1 MPSTLYLGLRLSGE
15 AFANAL
21 MIYEFLHN
29 FGETLGFDMDSLPN
43 MDSLQAALLYDQE
56 AEEELLSVVIHLV
69 LVAIEDPGIPFFN
82 KHLTLLG
89 QNLKQADFTNTNISE
104 VMRIFL
110 TARGRDIY
118 LDNTTMYAEIHIFLS
133 PVQRSTEKLEVIAQK
148 PYIFDQFKFSRFF
161 SSGVWLFFFRKCA
174 FISVKIIWHFGL

>member
-1 MPSTLYLGLRLSGE
+1 MQILLYAHIRLILTSTLYLGLRLSGE

-110 TARGRDIY
+110 TARGSDIF
-118 LDNTTMYAEIHIFLS
+118 LDNTTICRNSYILS
-133 PVQRSTEKLEVIAQK
+133 PVQLKN
-148 PYIFDQFKFSRFF
+148 SRLLPKSHTYLISLNFR
-161 SSGVWLFFFRKCA
+161 GFFFLWRLA
-174 FISVKIIWHFGL
+174 VLF